1 MPNADPE
8 QLADPERLNV
18 LRTLFPARGTTEPAF
33 DRLASLAARLVKA
46 PIGVVTLVDID
57 RMTFAGAHGLTGKW
71 PGRAI
76 WGLSHSYCP
85 HVIATREPL
94 VIDDAR
100 KSALVRD
107 CDALR
112 DPGFTAYLGV
122 PLTTVDGFTLA
133 VLAVADRRPRRW
145 SEEDLRVVSDIA
157 ECAVTEI
164 HLRAAIYA
172 DSGEEPVV
180 DTGPLVERTAD
191 IRALDADSAT
201 KALLYQ
207 RLAQIGEPL
216 LAALTSTSDVVWVA
230 DPNGDLLYVNPAAA
244 SYFAVD
250 PLTYRGTAN
259 CADFLVGEVLEFFR
273 SVAVPD
279 ASRGGEWSGDLYL
292 RRHDG
297 AEIPMSVTVNVHI
310 PVASTKEN
318 WSVVARDITALRDT
332 EQSVLRSLE
341 REQAVTALQ
350 QRFIT
355 TMSHEF
361 RTPLSIVLSSLEML
375 QRHGARADPI
385 EHYQRMRASVRHISS
400 VLDRG
405 VQMLEDP
412 DADLIPS
419 MQRVS
424 LPEFAH
430 EHAARMHEEFEGR
443 IIHVDAPPDMPAVRT
458 DTVALGMIVENLLS
472 NALKFSTTGTV
483 VTFKLALRGS
493 GTASDPRL
501 LAITVRDH
509 GIGIPEDA
517 QPYIFERF
525 FRAYNL
531 PNVPGIGAG
540 LYTVKRLVERLQGRI
555 EFYSRPG
562 EGTEFITIIPVGT
575 DAGRAS

>member
-8 QLADPERLNV
+8 LLADSERLTV

-33 DRLASLAARLVKA
+33 DRLAALAARLVKA
-46 PIGVVTLVDID
+46 PIGIVTLVDVD
-57 RMTFAGAHGLTGKW
+57 RMTFVGAHGLNGKW
-71 PGRAI
+71 AGRAI

-107 CDALR
+107 CDAVH
-112 DPGFTAYLGV
+112 DPGFIAYLGV

-133 VLAVADRRPRRW
+133 ALAVADRRPRRW
-145 SEEDLRVVSDIA
+145 SEEDLRVVSEIA

-172 DSGEEPVV
+172 ASSEEPAV
-180 DTGPLVERTAD
+180 DPGPLVEQTTDLRP
-191 IRALDADSAT
+191 LDADAAT
-201 KALLYQ
+201 KALLYR
-207 RLAQIGEPL
+207 RLAQISEPL
-216 LAALTSTSDVVWVA
+216 VAALSSTSDLVWVA
-230 DPNGDLLYVNPAAA
+230 DPNGDLLYLNPAGCA
-244 SYFAVD
+244 FFGVD
-250 PLTYRGTAN
+250 RLAYRGTTN
-259 CADFLVGEVLEFFR
+259 CAAIFDGEVLEFFR
-273 SVAVPD
+273 SVAVRD
-279 ASRGGEWSGDLYL
+279 ALRGGEWRGDLYL

-297 AEIPMSVTVNVHI
+297 AEIPMAVTVNVHI
-310 PVASTKEN
+310 PVNSTREN
-318 WSVVARDITALRDT
+318 WSAVAHDITALREA

-419 MQRVS
+419 IQPVS

-430 EHAARMHEEFEGR
+430 EIAARMHKEYEGR
-443 IIHVDAPPDMPAVRT
+443 IIHVDAPPDMPVIRT
-458 DTVALGMIVENLLS
+458 DIAALGIIAENLLS

-483 VTFKLALRGS
+483 VTFKLALRGT

-501 LAITVRDH
+501 LAITVRDY

-562 EGTEFITIIPVGT
+562 EGTEFIIIIPVGP
-575 DAGRAS
+575 DSGRAG